1 MIRKFNY
8 TGRERI
14 LREDVRILLKEEE
27 GLRTFDASIDLDAY
41 ELPGSALV
49 AVEAYRSGS
58 PTWMRFPFG
67 NAAKVEAPADRML
80 TEFDS
85 FDGIKFRVRV
95 TSVEEPSGLLL
106 AEADRITL
114 KKPEEEKENR
124 VSLLPVVPEDLG
136 EQLWRVDFEEEPSLL
151 VNKAVG
157 DWRAVSLSP
166 GFVALVYPAVLRE
179 VLTRTLLFEKHFD
192 LDDSEEP
199 LSKWLRFA
207 SLLPGM
213 TELPTEDEGAEA
225 SHDWIENAVAAF
237 ARRCGLLAKFDTFWK
252 ETTK

>member
-14 LREDVRILLKEEE
+14 LREDVRILLKEED
-27 GLRTFDASIDLDAY
+27 GQRAFDASIDLDGY
-41 ELPGSALV
+41 ELPGGALV
-49 AVEAYRSGS
+49 DVEAYRSGS
-58 PTWMRFPFG
+58 PTWMRFSFG
-67 NAAKVEAPADRML
+67 TVAKVEAPGDLTL

-95 TSVEEPSGLLL
+95 TSVEEPAGLLL

-114 KKPEEEKENR
+114 KKPDEEKENR
-124 VSLLPVVPEDLG
+124 VSLLPVVPDDLG
-136 EQLWRVDFEEEPSLL
+136 EQLWRVDFEEEPALL
-151 VNKAVG
+151 VNRAVG

-192 LDDSEEP
+192 VDDPEDP

-207 SLLPGM
+207 LLLPGIAD
-213 TELPTEDEGAEA
+213 PPAEDEGLEA
-225 SHDWIENAVAAF
+225 TRDWIERAVGAF
-237 ARRCGLLAKFDTFWK
+237 ARRCGILAKFATFWTEAAK
-252 ETTK
+252 

>member
-14 LREDVRILLKEEE
+14 LREDVRILLKEEDS
-27 GLRTFDASIDLDAY
+27 LRTFDASIDLDGY

-49 AVEAYRSGS
+49 DVEAYRSGS
-58 PTWMRFPFG
+58 PTWMRFSFG
-67 NAAKVEAPADRML
+67 SVAKVQAPADLTL

-95 TSVEEPSGLLL
+95 TSVEEPAGLLL

-124 VSLLPVVPEDLG
+124 VSLLPVVPDDLG
-136 EQLWRVDFEEEPSLL
+136 DQLWRVDFEEEPSLL

-166 GFVALVYPAVLRE
+166 GLWRSFTRPCCVRCSHARFFLRSISMLMTPRSRCRNGSVL
-179 VLTRTLLFEKHFD
+179 
-192 LDDSEEP
+192 
-199 LSKWLRFA
+199 LRYCR
-207 SLLPGM
+207 G
-213 TELPTEDEGAEA
+213 
-225 SHDWIENAVAAF
+225 
-237 ARRCGLLAKFDTFWK
+237 
-252 ETTK
+252 